1 MEPLLRASL
10 ATLAALSI
18 FGGIAAVARPGGERR
33 LERIGLLLHHGVS
46 LGVALAAALGSLL
59 GGGDGRPLF
68 LCAAGPLLVLCLQD
82 AVSARVAL
90 LSVPLVA
97 VGLLAQALVLLG
109 VVPGVLVG
117 PMCAGLGVGACSA
130 GAVACFMR
138 RRSQPVPRAR
148 ALLASQATAL
158 LVAALGG
165 LVGLLP
171 AELGGGVWAVGLGAA
186 GAVATAG
193 RLSPSSPPGLRD
205 VLGGLAV
212 AALVLVVGVAA
223 PLAPAQAILGG
234 LFLGLASLAAH
245 TLVRASFDRR
255 PASASSTT
263 RTDTEATLPSP
274 SALGAMSPLLDD
286 ALLRRPGRPRV
297 IARVPARRLLD
308 AALERARSAQ
318 PVTTKGRRDDLL
330 RVDVVGGDADIDV
343 DGDPADLAEALCA
356 VLDNA
361 LRARADQPD
370 TKVQVHL
377 RGSAAAVTF
386 EIADMLPEGAE
397 PPPGAGIP
405 DADGPFLHP
414 RADVDR
420 PGLGVALAR
429 ARILVERN
437 GGKLLTRSSAEG
449 STVQVTMPRR
459 IQKGSFGQA

>member
-10 ATLAALSI
+10 ATLAALSVL
-18 FGGIAAVARPGGERR
+18 GGVAAMVRPAGDKR

-46 LGVALAAALGSLL
+46 LGVAIAAGLGALL
-59 GGGDGRPLF
+59 GGGDGRPLL

-97 VGLLAQALVLLG
+97 AGLLSQALVLLG
-109 VVPGVLVG
+109 VAPAVVVG
-117 PMCAGLGVGACSA
+117 PICAGIGAGACAA
-130 GAVACFMR
+130 GSVACLLR
-138 RRSQPVPRAR
+138 RKTQPVPRAR
-148 ALLASQATAL
+148 ALLSSQAMAL
-158 LVAALGG
+158 GLACAGG

-171 AELGGGVWAVGLGAA
+171 ADVGPGMWAVGLGAA
-186 GAVATAG
+186 GAVGTAG
-193 RLSPSSPPGLRD
+193 RLQPQAPPGARD
-205 VLGGLAV
+205 LVG
-212 AALVLVVGVAA
+212 ALVLFALVLAVGAA
-223 PLAPAQAILGG
+223 TPLSIGQTLLGA
-234 LFLGLASLAAH
+234 FWAACASLGTFA
-245 TLVRASFDRR
+245 LVRATVDNRAARR
-255 PASASSTT
+255 GEPTTAPSEAQLPAASAF
-263 RTDTEATLPSP
+263 
-274 SALGAMSPLLDD
+274 GAMAPLLDD

-308 AALERARSAQ
+308 AALEKARSAQ
-318 PVTTKGRRDDLL
+318 PVTRGRRDDLL
-330 RVDVVGGDADIDV
+330 RVDVVAPDGDIDV

-361 LRARADQPD
+361 LRMRALQPD
-370 TKVQVHL
+370 VKVRVHL
-377 RGSAAAVTF
+377 RGNAAAVTF
-386 EIADMLPEGAE
+386 EVADSLPDGAE

-405 DADGPFLHP
+405 DAEGPFLHP

-459 IQKGSFGQA
+459 IQKGAVGQA